1 LGTGQHGVFFGLPR
15 LSAFGHC
22 AVRLEWGVTR
32 VDLHDGLHRQID
44 ALHRAVVVDPSLAI
58 QGGQVARRWAILG
71 ELAAA
76 PSEPLCRL
84 LPPNPQAGEMPQPGH
99 LNIPKEF
106 LMSISVF
113 FIA

>member
-1 LGTGQHGVFFGLPR
+1 
-15 LSAFGHC
+15 
-22 AVRLEWGVTR
+22 
-32 VDLHDGLHRQID
+32 
-44 ALHRAVVVDPSLAI
+44 
-58 QGGQVARRWAILG
+58 VARGWAILG